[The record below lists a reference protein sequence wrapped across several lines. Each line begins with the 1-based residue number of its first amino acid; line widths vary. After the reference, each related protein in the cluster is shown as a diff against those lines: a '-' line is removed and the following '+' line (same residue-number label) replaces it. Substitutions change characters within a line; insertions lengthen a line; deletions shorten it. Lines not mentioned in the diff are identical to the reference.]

1 MPYEPQPTYLRAL
14 LLSANKQTTFGT
26 ALLDAAMTYRSRF
39 DGGGMWVRTAKE
51 YYSDADRA
59 GKGHPYA
66 TVRQNIAIDTSFS
79 GQFDLDDFLAGWLL
93 AFLLHKVVSAGPGP
107 YTHTFTFDPTTT
119 RIAPVTTIYTED
131 LAAQQIKYSDVVLTS
146 LTISGSDKGPL
157 QVSFE
162 AVGSGKRSTDPVTLV
177 ALPTPVYLLG
187 NDTDILLGAP
197 AAAASIKERVRGWS
211 VTFTNGVTMHRAT
224 GGGLYPTF
232 AKIGLPRVS
241 VQLSVAA
248 KDTEDIETLFIND
261 TLQELQIN
269 TNSGAAAQLNLKVLN
284 LRFLAEPAAEGLEK
298 IWNLS
303 ADGGRDVTKGA
314 GNYVEA
320 VAINS
325 QATFLVAA

>member
-14 LLSANKQTTFGT
+14 LLSSNKQTTFGT
-26 ALLDAAMTYRSRF
+26 ALADAAMIYRSRF
-39 DGGGMWVRTAKE
+39 DGGGMWVRTAQD
-51 YYSDADRA
+51 YFSDAERA
-59 GKGHPYA
+59 GKGHPWP
-66 TVRQNIAIDTSFS
+66 TVRQPIAIDTAFG
-79 GQFDLDDFLAGWLL
+79 GQFDLDDFLAGFLP
-93 AFLLHKVVSAGPGP
+93 AFLLHKVVTTGVGP
-107 YTHTFTFDPTTT
+107 YTHTFTFEQAT
-119 RIAPVTTIYTED
+119 RIAPVSTIYAED

-146 LTISGSDKGPL
+146 LTISGSERGPL

-162 AVGSGKRSTDPVTLV
+162 AVGSGKRATDPVTLV

-187 NDTDILLGAP
+187 NDTDILIGAP

-211 VTFTNGVTMHRAT
+211 VTFTNGVTMHRAP

-232 AKIGLPRVS
+232 AKIGLQRVS
-241 VQLSVAA
+241 VQLSIAA
-248 KDTEDIETLFIND
+248 KDTEDIETLFINN

-269 TNSGAAAQLNLKVLN
+269 TNSGAAGQLNMKILN
-284 LRFLAEPAAEGLEK
+284 LRFLAEPAAEGIEK

-314 GNYVEA
+314 GNYVEV